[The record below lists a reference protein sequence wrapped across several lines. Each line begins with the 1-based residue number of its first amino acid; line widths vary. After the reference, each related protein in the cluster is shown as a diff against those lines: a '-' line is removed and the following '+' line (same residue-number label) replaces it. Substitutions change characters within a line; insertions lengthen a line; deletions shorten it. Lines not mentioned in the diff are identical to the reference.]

1 MKRRDMLCASTL
13 SLALLG
19 LASGLPARAD
29 FPGAFKAY
37 SEGHYEQAHA
47 EFLRLAQ
54 LGNAVAQ
61 YDLGA
66 MALQGQG
73 GPKDL
78 GAAVGWL
85 TAAADNG
92 DTRLS
97 PEKLAAVR
105 ATLDDEQHKA
115 ADEIEARYGRAGLM
129 HTVLPVPLPGA
140 HCRNTVPARVSH
152 KTTPDE
158 NYYPSSGRRGDQN
171 GFVILQLTIGV
182 DGVPRDPEILM
193 SVPSPD
199 FSAAAIDIWM
209 PSRWTPAERD
219 GVAVESKVA
228 VKVAFLMIGG
238 GVLWDLPALKA
249 IRETALAGDPTAE
262 YQIGLAATLD
272 PSLGIPERE
281 AYSLLVSAAQGG
293 QPRAQYWAAS
303 RFMSVGACGVDRMK
317 IPWLRAAASAGNGPA
332 QVALAL
338 DLLSSQPSA
347 GQVTEARQL
356 LEEAARSDDLYAMKH
371 VAAVLAGSP
380 LEGLRDPATAKSVAD
395 RLMRSSIESDPQ
407 MYEAAA
413 LAYAA
418 TGNFWEARA
427 KQQLAIKKA
436 QQLQWDTRQLQER
449 LAAYQTSK
457 PWTGDLFASESA
469 SPAAT
474 ASATG
479 TSGR

>member
-1 MKRRDMLCASTL
+1 MTRRDVVCPSTL
-13 SLALLG
+13 LLTLLG
-19 LASGLPARAD
+19 VAIGLPARAD
-29 FPGAFKAY
+29 FPEAFKAY
-37 SEGHYEQAHA
+37 SDGHYEQAHA
-47 EFLRLAQ
+47 EFLQLAQ
-54 LGNAVAQ
+54 LGHAASQ

-92 DTRLS
+92 DTQLS

-105 ATLDDEQHKA
+105 ATLNDEQRKA

-129 HTVLPVPLPGA
+129 QTVLPVPPPGS
-140 HCRNTVPARVSH
+140 HCRNLVPASVSR
-152 KTTPDE
+152 KTTPDA
-158 NYYPSSGRRGDQN
+158 NYYPSTGRRGDQN

-199 FSAAAIDIWM
+199 FSAAAIDVWM

-228 VKVAFLMIGG
+228 VKVVFNMIGG

-249 IRETALAGDPTAE
+249 IRETALTGNPTAE

-272 PSLGIPERE
+272 PSLGIPARQ
-281 AYSLLVSAAQGG
+281 AYSLLVSAAQAGH
-293 QPRAQYWAAS
+293 PRAQYWVAT
-303 RFMSVGACGVDRMK
+303 RFMSVGACGVDRKK

-338 DLLSSQPSA
+338 DLLSGQPSA
-347 GQVTEARQL
+347 EQITEARQL
-356 LEEAARSDDLYAMKH
+356 LEEAARSDDPYAMKH
-371 VAAVLAGSP
+371 VAAVLAASP
-380 LEGLRDPATAKSVAD
+380 LEALRDPSTARSVAE
-395 RLMRSSIESDPQ
+395 RLVKSSIESDPQ

-413 LAYAA
+413 LAYAVS
-418 TGNFWEARA
+418 GDFWDARA
-427 KQQLAIKKA
+427 KEQRAIKKA
-436 QQLQWDTRQLQER
+436 QQLEWDTRQMQER
-449 LAAYQTSK
+449 LALYSRSK
-457 PWTGDLFASESA
+457 AWSGDLFASPPVQIA
-469 SPAAT
+469 PPAA
-474 ASATG
+474 AAQH
-479 TSGR
+479 